1 MIKKDNRGIITQE
14 DIQEACCYIHHATNK
29 PPDEIMRE
37 LETSKSEVLKEAYM
51 TSAEILIN
59 QGKQEGI
66 QEGMYQTIR
75 GLKTA
80 GVPMELI
87 VKATGLSEE
96 KIKQI

>member
-1 MIKKDNRGIITQE
+1 
-14 DIQEACCYIHHATNK
+14 
-29 PPDEIMRE
+29 

-66 QEGMYQTIR
+66 LEGKLEGIYQTIQ

-80 GVPMELI
+80 GAPMELI

>member
-1 MIKKDNRGIITQE
+1 
-14 DIQEACCYIHHATNK
+14 
-29 PPDEIMRE
+29 
-37 LETSKSEVLKEAYM
+37 M

-66 QEGMYQTIR
+66 LEGKLEGKLEGIQEGMYQTIR
-75 GLKTA
+75 GFKTV